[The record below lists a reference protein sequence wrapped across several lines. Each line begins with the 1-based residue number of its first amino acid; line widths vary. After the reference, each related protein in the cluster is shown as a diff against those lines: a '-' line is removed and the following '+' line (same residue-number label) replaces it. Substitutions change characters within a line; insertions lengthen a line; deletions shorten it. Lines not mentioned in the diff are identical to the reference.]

1 MEALT
6 LTRKDYTEALERIDQ
21 GLGDESYI
29 SLFTVRFPDGIN
41 TASTL
46 EICRVIQSP
55 GFDNKL
61 RLMRVCITGKNVEV
75 TCPNGEVEK
84 FCMSDPEDN
93 LEGFP
98 LFQKDPLALV
108 AIADALYGYI
118 LKKYVRLSKPKEAA
132 AKATE

>member
-6 LTRKDYTEALERIDQ
+6 LTRNDYTEALEQINQ